1 MSFCDKLWFSNPYI
15 FATLSQVSILRKIR
29 WNSQESFPGK
39 SGEIVNSYSEEFL
52 VTRSEKFFVICSEEV
67 LIPLSKEFLVSNFAE
82 KPEKM
87 STKFVEILGNFQ
99 RKVLKNQFLGI
110 SLELFPRFSQEFL
123 RNILKYSQHIP
134 E

>member
-1 MSFCDKLWFSNPYI
+1 MITISIQRTMNIKACCINILTSKPLKIHYHN
-15 FATLSQVSILRKIR
+15 FATNSDFLIPISLQPYPKYQFCGKSAEIPRNLSQENPV
-29 WNSQESFPGK
+29 
-39 SGEIVNSYSEEFL
+39 
-52 VTRSEKFFVICSEEV
+52 
-67 LIPLSKEFLVSNFAE
+67 
-82 KPEKM
+82 KM